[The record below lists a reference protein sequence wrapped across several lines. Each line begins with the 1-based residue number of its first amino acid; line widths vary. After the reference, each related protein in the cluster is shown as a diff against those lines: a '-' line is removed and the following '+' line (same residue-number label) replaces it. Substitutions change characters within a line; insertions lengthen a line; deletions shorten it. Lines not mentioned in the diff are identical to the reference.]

1 MRLNPGQLPMRAIG
15 IWRRVSTG
23 GPYVHE
29 QLNVIVLTV
38 LIFTSIGLVAYA
50 EHAAPSLPLAPLYIL
65 PLTLSALVYPLI
77 ASIAL
82 STVCWIL
89 HEFASQASWI
99 GLQHLLRNGSAFLG
113 YLAVI
118 LIVNGLTSQRRQL
131 TELASRQ
138 RDELATEIQLGAEVQ
153 QSILP
158 RTIPAVSGL
167 DFAARMYP
175 AKTIAGDYY
184 GFIPL
189 GGHETA
195 LVIADV
201 AGKGVAAGLLMPSI
215 EIALRMD
222 ACRFPGTNDLLR
234 AFNNVVLQVTHGRR
248 FISLFY
254 GKLCHS
260 TNSLQYTN
268 AGHNPP
274 LLLRAGAAP
283 MQLEKGGPVLG
294 LIPDAEYE
302 TAAVALQKGDI
313 LLLYTDGVVEA
324 ENEAGQQYSV
334 ERLAALVSSHSQLN
348 ANDLIARI
356 HDSVESFR
364 GSRAQQDDITLV
376 VLRVAGGD
384 DTPS

>member
-1 MRLNPGQLPMRAIG
+1 MRAIG

-29 QLNVIVLTV
+29 QLNVIVLTL

-65 PLTLSALVYPLI
+65 PLTLSALVYPLLV
-77 ASIAL
+77 SIAL
-82 STVCWIL
+82 SMACWIL
-89 HEFASQASWI
+89 HEFASQASWA
-99 GLQHLLRNGSAFLG
+99 GFQHLLRNGAAFLG

-118 LIVNGLTSQRRQL
+118 LIVNALTSQRRKL

-138 RDELATEIQLGAEVQ
+138 RDELAAEIQLGAEVQ

-158 RTIPAVSGL
+158 RTIPAVPGL
-167 DFAARMYP
+167 DFAASMYP

-189 GGHETA
+189 GAQETA

-222 ACRFPGTNDLLR
+222 ASRFPGTNDLLR

-260 TNSLQYTN
+260 TNCLQYTN

-274 LLLRAGAAP
+274 LLIRPGTMP
-283 MQLEKGGPVLG
+283 VQLEKGGPVLG
-294 LIPDAEYE
+294 LIPDADYE
-302 TAAVALQKGDI
+302 TATVTLQKSDI
-313 LLLYTDGVVEA
+313 LILYTDGVVEA
-324 ENEAGQQYSV
+324 ENEAGQQFSV
-334 ERLAALVSSHSQLN
+334 ERLAELVSSHSQLN
-348 ANDLIARI
+348 ANDLIALI
-356 HDSVESFR
+356 HDSLQSFR
-364 GSRAQQDDITLV
+364 GTRAQQDDITLV
-376 VLRVAGGD
+376 VLKVTEQDG
-384 DTPS
+384 TLS

>member
-1 MRLNPGQLPMRAIG
+1 MRILG
-15 IWRRVSTG
+15 IWRRISTG

-29 QLNVIVLTV
+29 QLSVIVLTV
-38 LIFTSIGLVAYA
+38 LILTSIGLVAYA
-50 EHAAPSLPLAPLYIL
+50 EYAAPSLPFAPLYIL
-65 PLTLSALVYPLI
+65 PLTLSALVYRLPT
-77 ASIAL
+77 SIAL
-82 STVCWIL
+82 STACWML
-89 HEFASQASWI
+89 HEFSSPASW
-99 GLQHLLRNGSAFLG
+99 GGFQHLLRNGAALLG

-118 LIVNGLTSQRRQL
+118 LIVNGLASQRRQL
-131 TELASRQ
+131 TELAAKQ
-138 RDELATEIQLGAEVQ
+138 RDELAAEIQLGAEVQ

-158 RTIPAVSGL
+158 RAIPAVSGL

-189 GGHETA
+189 GDHETA
-195 LVIADV
+195 VVIADV

-222 ACRFPGTNDLLR
+222 ARRFRGTNDLLR

-274 LLLRAGAAP
+274 LLIRPGAVP
-283 MQLEKGGPVLG
+283 MHLEKGGPVLG

-302 TAAVALQKGDI
+302 TETVALQKGDI
-313 LLLYTDGVVEA
+313 LILYSDGVVEA
-324 ENEAGQQYSV
+324 ENATGEQYSV
-334 ERLAALVSSHSQLN
+334 ERLAALVSKHSQLN
-348 ANDLIARI
+348 ANDLIALI
-356 HDSVESFR
+356 HDSLESFR
-364 GSRAQQDDITLV
+364 GARAQQDDITLV
-376 VLRVAGGD
+376 VLRVVSGD
-384 DTPS
+384 DKPL